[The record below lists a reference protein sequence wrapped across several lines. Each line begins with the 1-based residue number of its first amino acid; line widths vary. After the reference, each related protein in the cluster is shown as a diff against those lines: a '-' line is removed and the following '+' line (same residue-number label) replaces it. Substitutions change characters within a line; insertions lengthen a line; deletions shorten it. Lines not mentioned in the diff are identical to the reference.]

1 MSTDALRLAVLH
13 EVVNR
18 SGPVGKTQLQK
29 FGYFLQEA
37 WDIPTN
43 YRFRMYHYGPYADS
57 LETDMVRLKLTGYI
71 SVAADSQGYGFRITS
86 IDDPM
91 AGWSELIE
99 PHSKAINDLIETFD
113 GWQASRLELAA
124 TIHFVR
130 KLLPTLATDEVVA
143 KVKSLKPKFHDRF
156 IYNLHADLERQ
167 GLLG

>member
-37 WDIPTN
+37 WGIPTN
-43 YRFRMYHYGPYADS
+43 HRFRMYHYGPYADS
-57 LETDMVRLKLTGYI
+57 LETDMIRLKFTGYI
-71 SVAADSQGYGFRITS
+71 NLAADSHGYGFHITS

-91 AGWSELIE
+91 AEWSELVE
-99 PHSKAINDLIETFD
+99 PYSKAIDDLIETFD

-130 KLLPTLATDEVVA
+130 KLLPTLTTDEVIA
-143 KVKSLKPKFHDRF
+143 KVKSLKPKFQSKY
-156 IYNLHADLERQ
+156 ISNLHTELERK
-167 GLLG
+167 GLLS